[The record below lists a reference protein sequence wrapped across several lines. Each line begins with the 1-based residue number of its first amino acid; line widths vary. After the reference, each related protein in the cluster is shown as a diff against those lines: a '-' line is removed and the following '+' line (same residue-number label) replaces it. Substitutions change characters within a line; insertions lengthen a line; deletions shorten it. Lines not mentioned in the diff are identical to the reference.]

1 MRDLS
6 TVEEVILAVLRAQ
19 VAPAGSRLICRE
31 LAAEGHETSESTV
44 NRLLTGLD
52 SRGFTESLGRK
63 GRVLTGEGRRVSEVL
78 QLDRH
83 RSAYF
88 ERALRM
94 DSVEDLI
101 DHLIARRGIER
112 EAARAA
118 ALRATAEEIAL
129 LVRLAEPAGP
139 ALHDRLGFHQAVGDA
154 SHNKQLQ
161 AIANTLFIERLDP
174 LESVTLT
181 VGLRQGVLGEWEK
194 DHRTI
199 AARIADRDADGA
211 EQVMY
216 AHLDA
221 TIRETEAFVRSGWGD
236 VLLQQLR
243 EGVERSSPPV
253 ASPPSS

>member
-6 TVEEVILAVLRAQ
+6 TIEEVILSVLRAQ

-31 LAAEGHETSESTV
+31 LADEGFDTSESTV

-63 GRVLTGEGRRVSEVL
+63 GRILTGEGRRVSDVL

-88 ERALRM
+88 ERALQM
-94 DSVEDLI
+94 HSIEDLI

-118 ALRATAEEIAL
+118 ALRATPEEIVL
-129 LVRLAEPAGP
+129 LGALAEPSGP
-139 ALHDRLGFHQAVGDA
+139 ALHDRLGFHRAVGDA
-154 SHNKQLQ
+154 SHNKQIQ
-161 AIANTLFIERLDP
+161 AIANTLFVERLDP

-181 VGLRQGVLGEWEK
+181 VGLRQGVLSEWEN
-194 DHRTI
+194 DHRVI
-199 AARIADRDADGA
+199 AARIAERDADGA
-211 EQVMY
+211 EQTMF

-221 TIRETEAFVRSGWGD
+221 TIRETEAFARSGWGD

-243 EGVERSSPPV
+243 KDADRSSAPLLPPT
-253 ASPPSS
+253 